1 MKRSHAAWLILVFLL
16 LLALLVLF
24 LPARWVMPFVQPR
37 LHGVALEGVHGLV
50 WAGRADELRSADGRA
65 LGRLQWRLSRSALWG
80 ELDLRLHLEGPQ
92 LMASG
97 RLQRDAHDRP
107 VWSEVVLRTELAA
120 WAPWFASPLGTPH
133 GTLTLQLSRAVLQG
147 NWPVELQGQAQWR
160 AAAMQTR
167 AGRLALGNLG
177 LDLAA
182 AAGVLRGELRDEGPG
197 PLHVDGHWQASP
209 LGWRLDLLLQ
219 PRTVDPALRQWLAR
233 LGHPG
238 PDGSV
243 RLHRRGGL
251 AAVTPEPTR

>member
-1 MKRSHAAWLILVFLL
+1 MKRPHAAWLILVLL
-16 LLALLVLF
+16 LLLGSLVLF

-80 ELDLRLHLEGPQ
+80 DLDLRLRLEGPQ

-107 VWSEVVLRTELAA
+107 VWSEVVLRTGLAA
-120 WAPWFASPLGTPH
+120 WAPRLASPLGTPQ
-133 GTLTLQLSRAVLQG
+133 GTLMLQLSRAVLQG

-167 AGRLALGNLG
+167 GERLALGNLG
-177 LDLAA
+177 MDLAA
-182 AAGVLRGELRDEGPG
+182 AAGVLRGELRDDGQG
-197 PLHVDGHWQASP
+197 PLRVSGHWQASP

-219 PRTVDPALRQWLAR
+219 PRTADPAFRQWLAR

-251 AAVTPEPTR
+251 AAVAPESTP